1 MAERIIAERYQVL
14 EPLGEGSL
22 AQVYSA
28 LDLQLQRPVALKL
41 LRQPLAADRVVAER
55 FRGEASRS
63 AALSHANIIAVY
75 DVGEDAGQPFVVM
88 ELVQGKPLR
97 GYVDQQAPFELS
109 DVVTVATQIASA
121 LDYAHGRGMV
131 HRDLNPKSMLIT
143 AEGRIK
149 IGDFGLGRG
158 SGPATLSAFQGA
170 LGSAAYLAPEQVQG
184 EPATA
189 ATDIYALG
197 VMVYEMLTGRLPFR
211 AETPLEMAT
220 QHLKASPP
228 PPSRFNTRLSR
239 QVDVAVLKALSK
251 SPAERYA
258 TAGALV
264 DTLGLGQERPRPA
277 PETQPTRRLPVV
289 PLGSS
294 ASGPPAGD
302 PVVMLPPAA
311 RRRQGHAAAA
321 LVTLA
326 GAACVLAAFFGVRQV
341 MQASPLSGA
350 ANLSTLPGVILP
362 SATAPALAVPE
373 GTPTSTPT
381 LFPTDTDTPTPSVTG
396 SATVEGSPTVEGS
409 AAAQGSA
416 TVTGTPDTPTPS
428 ADTPAA
434 SAGTPAPLPT
444 PPPTAT
450 VPPAAEGLVAA
461 PSVVGLT
468 EAQAQDAIR
477 RAGLTP
483 TFPNYQTQFTNQPP
497 GHVLSQT
504 PSAGTLVKP
513 GTTVYIAVRR

>member
-1 MAERIIAERYQVL
+1 AERTIAGRYQLL

-22 AQVYSA
+22 ALVYSA

-41 LRQPLAADRVVAER
+41 LRQPLAADRAVAER
-55 FRGEASRS
+55 FRSEVSRA
-63 AALSHANIIAVY
+63 AALSHPNIIAVY
-75 DVGEDAGQPFVVM
+75 DVGDDAGQPFVAM

-97 GYVDQQAPFELS
+97 GYVDQQAPFELG
-109 DVVTVATQIASA
+109 DVVTVATQVASA
-121 LDYAHGRGMV
+121 LDYAHLRGLV

-158 SGPATLSAFQGA
+158 TGPATLSAFQGA

-184 EPATA
+184 EAATA

-197 VMVYEMLTGRLPFR
+197 VMAYEMLTGRLPFR
-211 AETPLEMAT
+211 GETPLEMAT
-220 QHLKASPP
+220 QHLKAAPP
-228 PPSRFNTRLSR
+228 PPSRFNARLSR

-264 DTLGLGQERPRPA
+264 DTLGLSRERPRPA
-277 PETQPTRRLPVV
+277 IESQPTRRLPVS
-289 PLGSS
+289 PLGSP
-294 ASGPPAGD
+294 AGGPATGD

-311 RRRQGHAAAA
+311 RRRKGHAVAA

-326 GAACVLAAFFGVRQV
+326 GAACVLAAFFGARQA

-350 ANLSTLPGVILP
+350 ANLSTLPGVTLP
-362 SATAPALAVPE
+362 SATAQALAVPE
-373 GTPTSTPT
+373 GTPTFTPT
-381 LFPTDTDTPTPSVTG
+381 LFPTSTDTPTPSVTG
-396 SATVEGSPTVEGS
+396 SAT
-409 AAAQGSA
+409 AQGSA
-416 TVTGTPDTPTPS
+416 TVTGTPATPTPS
-428 ADTPAA
+428 SDTATA
-434 SAGTPAPLPT
+434 SAGTPTPSPT
-444 PPPTAT
+444 PPPPTAT
-450 VPPAAEGLVAA
+450 VPAVAEGLMAA

-504 PSAGTLVKP
+504 PSAGSLVKP